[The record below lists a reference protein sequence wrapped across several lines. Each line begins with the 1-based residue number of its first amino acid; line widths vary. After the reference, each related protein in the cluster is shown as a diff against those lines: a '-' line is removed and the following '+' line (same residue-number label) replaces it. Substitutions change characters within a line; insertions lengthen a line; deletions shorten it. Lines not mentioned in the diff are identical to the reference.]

1 MMNPCPKPVKPI
13 LLTGKKYTK
22 FRREVAK
29 RAGERCEAASLKCP
43 QCKHE
48 LSVDHTPEYNEAKPY
63 ELVCYNCGW
72 FSLERFADES
82 TAKKGYRCNAHAP
95 VLIYG
100 VFDVFNCGHVAHIVR
115 RRKGGDVLSNVKWKC
130 YHHHI
135 EIEHGPQWGNLERI
149 NER

>member
-1 MMNPCPKPVKPI
+1 MNPCPKPVKPI
-13 LLTGKKYTK
+13 LLTGKKYTE

-29 RAGERCEAASLKCP
+29 RAGERCEAVNSGGK
-43 QCKHE
+43 
-48 LSVDHTPEYNEAKPY
+48 
-63 ELVCYNCGW
+63 
-72 FSLERFADES
+72 
-82 TAKKGYRCNAHAP
+82 RCNSHAP